1 MENNMEILQ
10 INDIL
15 FEEPT
20 QFIGR
25 QIEVNHK
32 GKKQVLT
39 ISNIILNNE
48 PNSINEEGYNRHRL
62 AKIEFQDSNIV
73 MEVVTESE
81 TKLFK

>member
-1 MENNMEILQ
+1 MNNTILQ

-39 ISNIILNNE
+39 ISNITLNDD
-48 PNSINEEGYNRHRL
+48 EEGYNRHVR
-62 AKIEFQDSNIV
+62 AEIEFQDSNIV
-73 MEVVTESE
+73 MQVATESVSYE
-81 TKLFK
+81 KDTNNLY

>member
-1 MENNMEILQ
+1 MNNTILQ

-39 ISNIILNNE
+39 ISNITLKGGD
-48 PNSINEEGYNRHRL
+48 EEGYNRHVR
-62 AKIEFQDSNIV
+62 AEIEFQDSNIV
-73 MEVVTESE
+73 MQVATESVSYE
-81 TKLFK
+81 KGE